1 MHIGNPINKISSIY
15 LSKILVQIFDKKIE
29 EKVTKDI
36 VESVYYNVHCWVD
49 DPIMVQIVIITYI
62 D

>member
-1 MHIGNPINKISSIY
+1 MDIGNPINKISSIY

-36 VESVYYNVHCWVD
+36 VESVYCNVCCWVD